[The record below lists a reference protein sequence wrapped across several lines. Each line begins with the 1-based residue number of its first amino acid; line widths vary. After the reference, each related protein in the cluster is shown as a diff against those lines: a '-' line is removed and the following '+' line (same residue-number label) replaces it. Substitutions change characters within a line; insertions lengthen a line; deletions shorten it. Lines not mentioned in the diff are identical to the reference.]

1 MTLRSQ
7 GLTCAGGQLTW
18 SCLSFLSPQCKPAQM
33 PACRGCPCQRGL
45 HGNPRLPQAT
55 KKVRHSV
62 ASLPG
67 HPNVSDEQ
75 AHSLPF
81 PPRQKLIIPIVWYFF
96 RRFSLTCCKLA
107 WVCGSPFKSKCT
119 PATDST
125 LVNNPQPSFQHS
137 LQSVNAIIE
146 PTFNIKGSNNLTHQ
160 INT

>member
-1 MTLRSQ
+1 MQVVSSLGAVSRFFLHSAS
-7 GLTCAGGQLTW
+7 LHR
-18 SCLSFLSPQCKPAQM
+18 CLLAVAVLASVVCMEIPGF
-33 PACRGCPCQRGL
+33 
-45 HGNPRLPQAT
+45 PRQQ